1 MSIAIALHLL
11 SVIIWV
17 GGMFFAYMALRPA
30 AVAVLE
36 PPQRLSLWVQTFRRF
51 FAWVWVAV
59 ILLPVTGYWMALHVW
74 HSMANLPMYVN
85 LMQGIGIVMI
95 LIYLH
100 VFFAPY
106 GRLKRAVSN
115 EDWPAGAKAL
125 SQIRV
130 LVAVNM
136 GLGLLVAVIAS
147 VGRNLVI

>member
-17 GGMFFAYMALRPA
+17 GGMFFAYVALRPA
-30 AVAVLE
+30 AVEVLE

-51 FAWVWVAV
+51 FTWVWAAV
-59 ILLPVTGYWMALHVW
+59 ILLPATGYWMAFHVW
-74 HSMANLPMYVN
+74 HSMGNLPLYVN

-106 GRLKRAVSN
+106 GRLKRAVAN
-115 EDWPAGAKAL
+115 QDWPAGGKAL
-125 SQIRV
+125 SQIRM
-130 LVAVNM
+130 LVAVNTS
-136 GLGLLVAVIAS
+136 LGLLIAIIAS
-147 VGRNLVI
+147 AGRYLG